1 MDMKELKKLAF
12 SGLMATA
19 SLTGMAQSLEKM
31 QWFNEP
37 AQWEIDGNTL
47 IMDVT
52 PPDRLLAHIPLW
64 FYRGRC
70 PLPVYPAWRR
80 V

>member
-1 MDMKELKKLAF
+1 MNMKDLKRLGF
-12 SGLMATA
+12 CGLMAMA

-37 AQWEIDGNTL
+37 AQWEIDGNTYA
-47 IMDVT
+47 
-52 PPDRLLAHIPLW
+52 PNRLLAHIPLW